1 LQKLLPSRAVLQP
14 IPKLFERNAMMP
26 DLPGDLREIILFNLE
41 DVKRK
46 IEQIEELLCLS
57 EEEEN
62 ERS

>member
-1 LQKLLPSRAVLQP
+1 
-14 IPKLFERNAMMP
+14 MMP

>member
-1 LQKLLPSRAVLQP
+1 
-14 IPKLFERNAMMP
+14 MMP
-26 DLPGDLREIILFNLE
+26 DLPGDIREIILFHLE

-62 ERS
+62 DSP

>member
-1 LQKLLPSRAVLQP
+1 
-14 IPKLFERNAMMP
+14 MP

-62 ERS
+62 ERT

>member
-1 LQKLLPSRAVLQP
+1 
-14 IPKLFERNAMMP
+14 MMP
-26 DLPGDLREIILFNLE
+26 DLPGDLREIILFNLL

-62 ERS
+62 NVSSEETYASEGQASICRDEEVWP